1 MESNYIRMKQKGFSL
16 IELLVVVAIIGI
28 LAAVGVVAYNGY
40 TKAAKIN
47 ATKANFASVTK
58 YIESEIMK
66 CLAGGQLESYEKY
79 KQNPSKYKALR
90 DFYCGSSSD
99 DFEHLSA
106 MVIHY
111 IEDFGHELGFSNP
124 WDPNDLIKSGIRRS
138 TDCPLVVGRIT
149 CNFAGAN
156 FPNNPGVG
164 RVKCCCKWGE
174 GSDDTTKKEIYDPF

>member
-1 MESNYIRMKQKGFSL
+1 MTLFKDIQQKGFSL

-79 KQNPSKYKALR
+79 KQNPSKYKNMG
-90 DFYCGSSSD
+90 YWHCGSTNG

-111 IEDFGHELGFSNP
+111 ISHFGHELGFSNP
-124 WDPNDLIKSGIRRS
+124 WDPNDVYKSGIRGGM
-138 TDCPLVVGRIT
+138 DCPLVVGRIA

-156 FPNNPGVG
+156 FSNNPGVG
-164 RVKCCCKWGE
+164 RVKCCCKWGKE
-174 GSDDTTKKEIYDPF
+174 SNDTTKKEIYDPF

>member
-1 MESNYIRMKQKGFSL
+1 MLRKKQKGFSL

-58 YIESEIMK
+58 YIESEPMK
-66 CLAGGQLESYEKY
+66 CLAGGELEAHEKY
-79 KQNPSKYKALR
+79 LQGGYSK
-90 DFYCGSSSD
+90 
-99 DFEHLSA
+99 LSNA
-106 MVIHY
+106 NCNDNAGNFQSLSGKIIGY
-111 IEDFGHELGFSNP
+111 LHEYGDQLGFSNP
-124 WDPNDLIKSGIRRS
+124 WDPNDVYKSGIRIDM
-138 TDCPLVVGRIT
+138 DCPLVVGRIT
-149 CNFAGAN
+149 CNYAGAN
-156 FPNNPGVG
+156 FPYKRGVE